1 MRKFKVTTST
11 VIRATIEGQD
21 YVLQNGD
28 ELMLTA
34 SNGYVQELVVAGIL
48 SPVGFEMHLPK
59 REEKGKKK
67 RKAKGTTEPAPAPA
81 PAPEPTPAPEPEAP
95 LFEPIIGEE
104 TTTESGETTTETTEP
119 TSEENSNPVTNG

>member
-1 MRKFKVTTST
+1 MQKFKITTST

-21 YVLQNGD
+21 YVLQNGE

-34 SNGYVQELVVAGIL
+34 SNGYVQELVFAGIL
-48 SPVGFEMHLPK
+48 APVGFEMHLPK
-59 REEKGKKK
+59 RGEKPKKK
-67 RKAKGTTEPAPAPA
+67 SKAAPTPA
-81 PAPEPTPAPEPEAP
+81 PAPEPTPVPEPTPEPEPEAP

-104 TTTESGETTTETTEP
+104 TATESGEITTEATEP